1 MTNANHTSCFSRLLQ
16 NTIEVICCKKGISW
30 HAHSRRGSFS
40 GFIFHLVQNV
50 YHMPPPPAAGHL
62 VFADSAHSNFL
73 PRTSVKS
80 RAQTQSKLS
89 LLDKTVLCFF
99 RKQCLVTHSISC
111 VPCLGFKELHQRMGS
126 LACHRKLTTPTRA
139 RGFPGPSVLIGILQ
153 LLSHV

>member
-1 MTNANHTSCFSRLLQ
+1 MTNANHTSCFSCLPQ
-16 NTIEVICCKKGISW
+16 NTIEVICCNKGINW
-30 HAHSRRGSFS
+30 HAHSRMGFSFS
-40 GFIFHLVQNV
+40 GFIFHPGLNI
-50 YHMPPPPAAGHL
+50 YYMPPPPAAGQL

-111 VPCLGFKELHQRMGS
+111 APCLGFKELHQRMGS
-126 LACHRKLTTPTRA
+126 LACHRNLSPLP
-139 RGFPGPSVLIGILQ
+139 PGPEASLDPLFSLVFF
-153 LLSHV
+153 SC